1 MIARRLR
8 LALLLLPLAPLAWAD
23 FKDTYRKGIEAVD
36 RKRWAEVAQHMR
48 EAIGQNPKEGAA
60 VKLYGTRFET
70 YLPHFHLGY
79 ALSQTGDCPGAL
91 RSLEASE
98 SQGAVR
104 ASPSYRQL
112 VDAKAACQRLVAAA
126 APATTLPAPPTLPP
140 APTTTLPPLPGPT
153 PGPPSTTRPPPPTT
167 PSPPPGAPSTTV
179 PAAPVAAPAGLVRAA
194 EAYFAGRY
202 DESVSLLDRLTGLT
216 GRPAAQA
223 HLLRAAARF
232 ALYRMGGE
240 RDVTLRQRVLE
251 DVVACRQADPRL
263 SPDAEAFPPPFAE
276 LFRGGR

>member
-1 MIARRLR
+1 M
-8 LALLLLPLAPLAWAD
+8 APRAWAD

-48 EAIGQNPKEGAA
+48 EAISQNPKEGAA

-79 ALSQTGDCPGAL
+79 ALAQTGDCAGAL
-91 RSLEASE
+91 RALEASE

-104 ASPSYRQL
+104 ASPSYRL
-112 VDAKAACQRLVAAA
+112 LGDAKAACQKLAVVSPPTTRPAPPTLAP
-126 APATTLPAPPTLPP
+126 APATTLPAPPPSV
-140 APTTTLPPLPGPT
+140 PT
-153 PGPPSTTRPPPPTT
+153 PGPPTTTRPPPPTT
-167 PSPPPGAPSTTV
+167 PPPTPTAPATTV
-179 PAAPVAAPAGLVRAA
+179 PAGPAPAPAALVRAA
-194 EAYFAGRY
+194 EAYFGGRY
-202 DESVSLLDRLTGLT
+202 DESLSLLDRLGGLT

-240 RDVTLRQRVLE
+240 RDAAMRQRVLE

-263 SPDAEAFPPPFAE
+263 SLDAEAFPPPFAE